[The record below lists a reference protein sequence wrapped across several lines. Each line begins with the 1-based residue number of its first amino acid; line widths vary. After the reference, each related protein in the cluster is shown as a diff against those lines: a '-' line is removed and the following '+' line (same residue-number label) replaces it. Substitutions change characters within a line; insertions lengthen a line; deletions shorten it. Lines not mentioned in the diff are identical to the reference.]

1 MTGLGTQRKEQGP
14 WERRPRTDFWGGGP
28 EGQGAFCGAQMR
40 EAALSGGGEGA
51 GRSPLPLS
59 PCS

>member
-40 EAALSGGGEGA
+40 EAALSGGGGK
-51 GRSPLPLS
+51 GRAEAPYP
-59 PCS
+59 